1 MTLDASNTDNCPLGF
16 RCESCGVATDDLRVV
31 TYPVLN
37 AIMCVTLC
45 ASCRESGRPPSIML
59 TTAEKL
65 VEQHRDH
72 VRGVTPQYR
81 PRPTT
86 TT

>member
-1 MTLDASNTDNCPLGF
+1 MDPSDTSRCPIGF
-16 RCESCGVATDDLRVV
+16 RCESCGAATDDLCVV
-31 TYPVLN
+31 IHGVLN

-45 ASCRESGRPPSIML
+45 AACRASERPPSIML

-65 VEQHRDH
+65 VQQHREH

-81 PRPTT
+81 QGSGST
-86 TT
+86 

>member
-1 MTLDASNTDNCPLGF
+1 MTLDPRNTDNCPVGF
-16 RCESCGVATDDLRVV
+16 RCESCGSATGDLLVVAHG
-31 TYPVLN
+31 VLN

-45 ASCRESGRPPSIML
+45 GSCRESGRPPSIML

-72 VRGVTPQYR
+72 ISGVTPTYR
-81 PRPTT
+81 LRRPAE
-86 TT
+86 